1 VPEAAGAIGVS
12 GATGDGRVLVSIE
25 GPVARITLDR
35 PEKLNA
41 LTLPMLAD
49 LDAAFIAIEAD
60 ADVRVLIIEGA
71 GTKAFSA
78 GADVVAWSALS
89 PLDMWRTWT
98 RTGQRVLDRLESLR
112 QPTIAALNGVAFG
125 GGLELAL
132 ACDLRIAAD
141 HVKVGAPEVGIGTV
155 PGWGM
160 TTRLA
165 TVVGPARAKQM
176 ILTGSPIDVKQ
187 AAAWG
192 LVSEVVPADELAG
205 RTGELAARISAQ
217 APVAVQVAKQLI
229 DANRPRTSL
238 EPLGGGLT
246 AFTDD
251 AGEGQAAFR
260 ERRAPAYGGS

>member
-1 VPEAAGAIGVS
+1 MSDAAAGQHVVVAR
-12 GATGDGRVLVSIE
+12 D
-25 GPVARITLDR
+25 GPVATITLNR

-41 LTLPMLAD
+41 LTLAMLAD
-49 LDAAFIAIEAD
+49 LDAACLAIDAD
-60 ADVRVLIIEGA
+60 PDVRVVIVTGA
-71 GTKAFSA
+71 GEKAFSA

-89 PLDMWRTWT
+89 PLEMWRTWT

-141 HVKVGAPEVGIGTV
+141 HVRVGAPEVGIGTV

-176 ILTGSPIDVKQ
+176 ILTGSPVDAAV

-192 LVSEVVPADELAG
+192 LVSEIVPAAELGA
-205 RTGELAARISAQ
+205 RAGELAARIAAQ
-217 APVAVQVAKQLI
+217 APVAVQTAKQLI

-251 AGEGQAAFR
+251 AREGQAAFR
-260 ERRAPAYGGS
+260 ERRTPEYGGS

>member
-1 VPEAAGAIGVS
+1 MN
-12 GATGDGRVLVSIE
+12 ATPADQHVLVSVD
-25 GPVARITLDR
+25 GPVATITLNR

-49 LDAAFIAIEAD
+49 LDAACVAIDAD
-60 ADVRVLIIEGA
+60 ADVRVVIVTGA
-71 GTKAFSA
+71 GPKAFSA

-112 QPTIAALNGVAFG
+112 QPTIAVLNGVAFG

-141 HVKVGAPEVGIGTV
+141 NVQIGAPEVGIGTV

-160 TTRLA
+160 TTRLT
-165 TVVGPARAKQM
+165 TVVGVARAKQM
-176 ILTGSPIDVKQ
+176 ILTGSPVEAAT

-192 LVSEVVPADELAG
+192 LVSEVVPAAELVARG
-205 RTGELAARISAQ
+205 ADLAARISAQ
-217 APVAVQVAKQLI
+217 APVAVQTAKQLI
-229 DANRPRTSL
+229 DANRPRTTL

-251 AGEGQAAFR
+251 AREGQAAFR
-260 ERRAPAYGGS
+260 ERRPPEYGGS